1 MAFVA
6 IQACLPVFPARRSAS
21 GAASSLRSAPLRTGL
36 PQFKTSTRNRVGS
49 LRYRRRPCRAAAI
62 TASLELD
69 LTEDNV
75 RQAIDDAKAEA
86 SEKTSFHP
94 SSF

>member
-6 IQACLPVFPARRSAS
+6 IQACLPVLPARRSAS
-21 GAASSLRSAPLRTGL
+21 GAASSLRSAASRTRLPPLG
-36 PQFKTSTRNRVGS
+36 TSTRHRVGS
-49 LRYRRRPCRAAAI
+49 LRHRRRPCRAAAI

-86 SEKTSFHP
+86 SEKPSFHP
-94 SSF
+94 CSF